1 MNSTRFERAPD
12 TFSSCPTYFRIN
24 IRSVAHVPTLFHE
37 FEMTREESPKIAW
50 VDMFQLLPDTFSQLS
65 NLLWVKEFILIS
77 FDVFNVHLSRHFLT
91 NSRWLEKNHQKFTAT
106 WCLNDLP
113 TLLSNLLFL
122 STYNPFFECPS
133 PCIWKYFVQVTFFEF
148 VVTHEERPKMT
159 RVDMFQRP
167 PTLKIPTLS
176 VIEK

>member
-1 MNSTRFERAPD
+1 MMFQRLPD
-12 TFSSCPTYFRIN
+12 TFFSCPTYFRIN
-24 IRSVAHVPTLFHE
+24 VRSIFPTLSHE
-37 FEMTREESPKIAW
+37 FEMTREESPKMTR
-50 VDMFQLLPDTFSQLS
+50 VDMFQRLPDTFPQLS
-65 NLLWVKEFILIS
+65 NLLWVKEFIPIS

-91 NSRWLEKNHQKFTAT
+91 NLRWLEKNHQK
-106 WCLNDLP
+106 WPELICLNDLP

-133 PCIWKYFVQVTFFEF
+133 PCIWKKFVQVTFFEF
-148 VVTHEERPKMT
+148 VVTREERPKMT